1 MLANQIDGAFQTID
15 FVFYPVVYDCFLRG
29 RQEQQK
35 QQSGFFCFPLVDF
48 ISRSS
53 PRWDKRTKQ
62 WHGRLPK
69 SSNFTNQTTL
79 TDAECSAPSR
89 ERKRGWTGL
98 PSSSAFHLGSYVR
111 EVVHLHLCQ
120 LHNCNGE
127 IRVGSARQTDWN
139 QLYPDGGQEKVN
151 WTRKETKRSNSISFE
166 RTRTRQMYIYVRA
179 PRPGVFLFNK
189 SAGCVLLDWQRD
201 KS

>member
-15 FVFYPVVYDCFLRG
+15 FVFYPVVYDRFLRG
-29 RQEQQK
+29 RQEQQQK
-35 QQSGFFCFPLVDF
+35 QSGVFCFPSVDF

-62 WHGRLPK
+62 WQGRLPK

-89 ERKRGWTGL
+89 ERVDGFAIKLSLSLGIIRQ
-98 PSSSAFHLGSYVR
+98 SSSPSASI
-111 EVVHLHLCQ
+111 CQ

-127 IRVGSARQTDWN
+127 IRVGSGRQTDWN

-166 RTRTRQMYIYVRA
+166 RTRTRQMYIYVHA
-179 PRPGVFLFNK
+179 SRPGVFLFNK